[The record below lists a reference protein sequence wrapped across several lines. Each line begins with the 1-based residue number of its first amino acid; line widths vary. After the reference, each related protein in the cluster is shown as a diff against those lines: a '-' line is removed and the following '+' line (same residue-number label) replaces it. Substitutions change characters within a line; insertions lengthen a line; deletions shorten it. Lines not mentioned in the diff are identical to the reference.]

1 MSIPKIIHIVWFNR
15 KGKTPTLPY
24 QIQHCKE
31 TIQKYAIDKGYE
43 LHLWN
48 ENTFN
53 VNSFDW
59 TKEAYE
65 VNGWALGFLVDLIK
79 FWSLYNYG
87 GIYLDADYELQRPLD
102 DLLNCSV
109 FFGKE
114 NPGHKVG
121 TAIIGAEKG
130 NLIIKHCFEFY
141 RTQHFFKNPAAR
153 FNWNS
158 IYCVADRLSEL
169 GIHVED
175 AQKDEKSLLYDSEL
189 VGNDDLSIILYSN
202 QKLYNSGYYAASPI
216 SPNGYGRHIN
226 IGSWGNENY

>member
-87 GIYLDADYELQRPLD
+87 GIYLDVDYELQRPLD

-109 FFGKE
+109 FLVKKIQDIKLEQQLLVQKKE
-114 NPGHKVG
+114 
-121 TAIIGAEKG
+121 I
-130 NLIIKHCFEFY
+130 
-141 RTQHFFKNPAAR
+141 
-153 FNWNS
+153 
-158 IYCVADRLSEL
+158 
-169 GIHVED
+169 
-175 AQKDEKSLLYDSEL
+175 
-189 VGNDDLSIILYSN
+189 
-202 QKLYNSGYYAASPI
+202 
-216 SPNGYGRHIN
+216 
-226 IGSWGNENY
+226 